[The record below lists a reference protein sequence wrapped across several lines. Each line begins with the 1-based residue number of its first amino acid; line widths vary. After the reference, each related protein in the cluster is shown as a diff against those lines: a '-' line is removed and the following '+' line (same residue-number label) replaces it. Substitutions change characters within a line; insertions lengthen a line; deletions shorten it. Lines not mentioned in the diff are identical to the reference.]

1 MKIKRKNWRVS
12 FFNCIIKP
20 VFFCLFSHESPI
32 HLARTNDYA
41 KSVIVERDLKTA
53 EFANYDE
60 LFRLKNE
67 PFRLG
72 LFEVFTEIWRNRPVR
87 SAAIEVIIIFAFT
100 QLIGISAVF
109 SYSIIIFE
117 NAGIPSEYSGL
128 ATVGL
133 GVFFLS
139 GTGIALY
146 TVNRFNR
153 LTILFY
159 CLISI
164 SVLCVVFAV
173 VLSISGN
180 QVLDYGEFKHV
191 ITFGDFQIYFELG
204 NFQIFDLLTENYS
217 EAFQKLPI

>member
-1 MKIKRKNWRVS
+1 MVL
-12 FFNCIIKP
+12 IKP
-20 VFFCLFSHESPI
+20 VLFLSSHESPV
-32 HLARTNDYA
+32 HLAKTNEYA

-67 PFRLG
+67 VRLG
-72 LFEVFTEIWRNRPVR
+72 LFQVFTEIWSNRPVR
-87 SAAIEVIIIFAFT
+87 SAAIEVVIIFAFT

-117 NAGIPSEYSGL
+117 NAGIASEYSGL

-133 GVFFLS
+133 GIFFLL
-139 GTGIALY
+139 GTVIALF

-159 CLISI
+159 SLTAI
-164 SVLCVVFAV
+164 SVLCVVFTV
-173 VLSISGN
+173 MLSISGN
-180 QVLDYGEFKHV
+180 QVLDYSAFDN
-191 ITFGDFQIYFELG
+191 FGPAPKFVHFWRSARH
-204 NFQIFDLLTENYS
+204 F
-217 EAFQKLPI
+217 